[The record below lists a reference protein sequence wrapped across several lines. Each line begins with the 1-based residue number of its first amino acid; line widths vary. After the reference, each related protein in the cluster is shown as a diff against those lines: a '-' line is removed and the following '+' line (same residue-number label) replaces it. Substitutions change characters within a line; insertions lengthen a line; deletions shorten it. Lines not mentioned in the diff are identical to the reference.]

1 MMTLIVYVFLK
12 LQAAKEFVRPI
23 SKKHCFKTPF
33 DSQQVKSSQ
42 KLMKSAWEH
51 FYHIFHHS
59 GGNWV
64 GKCLC

>member
-33 DSQQVKSSQ
+33 DSQQVKGSQ
-42 KLMKSAWEH
+42 KLMKSA
-51 FYHIFHHS
+51 
-59 GGNWV
+59 
-64 GKCLC
+64 